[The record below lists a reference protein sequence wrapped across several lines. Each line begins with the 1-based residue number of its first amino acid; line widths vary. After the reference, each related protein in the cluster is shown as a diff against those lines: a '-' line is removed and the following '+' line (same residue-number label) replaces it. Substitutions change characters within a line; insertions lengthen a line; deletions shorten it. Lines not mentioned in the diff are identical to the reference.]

1 VTPYAMHL
9 LDQVQTRIGQITVR
23 AARRSGV
30 LAEELTD
37 RELSILRLLP
47 GSATQR
53 EIGRAMFL
61 SVNTV
66 KAYNKS
72 LYRKLGVA
80 SRPDAVAAARDLGL
94 I

>member
-1 VTPYAMHL
+1 MGRGSA
-9 LDQVQTRIGQITVR
+9 R
-23 AARRSGV
+23 AAVSAGA
-30 LAEELTD
+30 LMEELTD
-37 RELSILRLLP
+37 RELSILRTLQ
-47 GSATQR
+47 GDMTQR
-53 EIGRAMFL
+53 EIGAALFL

-80 SRPDAVAAARDLGL
+80 SRQDAVSVARQLGL